1 MIPTI
6 LEIFACLIAAISGFI
21 GLIYGM
27 NTYNDLSMYTVS
39 ISGLLL
45 FTIYSYLINTSE
57 GLQRASKPNSTKFLI
72 CKMLQRSIYGIFAL
86 QIIAITLMVK

>member
-21 GLIYGM
+21 GLCYGLTSYDDHSIYIV
-27 NTYNDLSMYTVS
+27 L

-45 FTIYSYLINTSE
+45 FVIFSYLTNTSE

-72 CKMLQRSIYGIFAL
+72 CKSLHRAIYAIFAL